1 MNINHELL
9 AAAAREPEPLN
20 ATETASLFAFSA
32 DMLALWETSVL
43 RFDSDR
49 LAATTL
55 LNMWK
60 ASFDEPQATA

>member
-1 MNINHELL
+1 MGIQHELL

-20 ATETASLFAFSA
+20 ATEVESLFAFSA
-32 DMLALWETSVL
+32 DMLASWGESVK
-43 RFDSDR
+43 RFNSDR

-60 ASFDEPQATA
+60 ASFDEPQTTA